1 MLKELIRNSGLK
13 QNFIAAKIG
22 VSTAYF
28 SDVVTGKRRLTAEHA
43 MKIHQQFGFP
53 LHQLRADLWKPEAA

>member
-22 VSTAYF
+22 VSTAHF
-28 SDVVTGKRRLTAEHA
+28 SDIVTGKKQLSAENA

-53 LHQLRADLWKPEAA
+53 LHQLRSDLWKPEAA